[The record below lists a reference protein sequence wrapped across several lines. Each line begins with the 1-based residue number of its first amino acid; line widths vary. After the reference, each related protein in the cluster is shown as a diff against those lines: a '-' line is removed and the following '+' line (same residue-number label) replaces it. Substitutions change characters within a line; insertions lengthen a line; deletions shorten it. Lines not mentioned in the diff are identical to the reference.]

1 MVTSKNIFNKI
12 KSIKNTKKITKA
24 MEMVS
29 ASKMR
34 KTQNK
39 MHEARPYSE
48 NIKRIICN
56 LLRTHC
62 EYKNLFLKK
71 KNKIKRVAIILIT
84 TDKGLCGS
92 INSNIFRILIKKI
105 NELENK
111 GNFIDFFAIGQKGL
125 NFLNEI
131 NIKTKLCITH
141 IGDILYLN
149 KLTNLIKILLK
160 NYQNNLINSIYI
172 IYTKFIN
179 TIQQKATIYKLLPF
193 DYKHLIYSK
202 KNNSKYSS
210 YYTYETDIITLINKL
225 FIRYIEA
232 LIYQLVSENIAS
244 EQVSRM
250 MAMKSASENADYI
263 IDELKLIYNKT
274 RQATI
279 TKELS
284 EIISGSSVI

>member
-34 KTQNK
+34 KTQNR
-39 MHEARPYSE
+39 MHAARPYSV

-56 LLRTHC
+56 LLQTHFEC
-62 EYKNLFLKK
+62 RNLFFKK
-71 KNKIKRVAIILIT
+71 KNRIKRVAIILIT

-105 NELENK
+105 NELESK
-111 GNFIDFFAIGQKGL
+111 GNFIDFFVIGQKGL

-131 NIKTKLCITH
+131 NIKTKLCITQ
-141 IGDILYLN
+141 IGDILYFN
-149 KLTNLIKILLK
+149 KLTNLIKILVK
-160 NYQNNLINSIYI
+160 DYKNNLIDSIYI

-179 TIQQKATIYKLLPF
+179 TLQQKATISKLLPF
-193 DYKHLIYSK
+193 SDKYLTFPI
-202 KNNSKYSS
+202 KNKYFS
-210 YYTYETDIITLINKL
+210 YYIYETNILVLINKL

-232 LIYQLVSENIAS
+232 LIYQSISENIAS

-250 MAMKSASENADYI
+250 IAMKSASENADYI

-284 EIISGSSVI
+284 EIISGSSVV